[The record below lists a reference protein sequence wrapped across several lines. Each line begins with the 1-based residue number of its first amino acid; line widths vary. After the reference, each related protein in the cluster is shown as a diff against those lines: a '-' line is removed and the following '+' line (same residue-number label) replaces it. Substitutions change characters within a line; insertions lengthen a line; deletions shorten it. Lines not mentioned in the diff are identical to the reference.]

1 MTSYPFTKSFQQSVT
16 RYVEYEFTCE
26 RQGKIYALTAASNVR
41 TYRVWALDEETG
53 LERLYE
59 KCRLGSI
66 NPDLVLEENLEFEL
80 AGNLE
85 RDASGK
91 MVLMVDNCEAVSGDE
106 LMELLGSFA
115 GTEFKLQ
122 VG

>member
-1 MTSYPFTKSFQQSVT
+1 M
-16 RYVEYEFTCE
+16 
-26 RQGKIYALTAASNVR
+26 
-41 TYRVWALDEETG
+41 
-53 LERLYE
+53 
-59 KCRLGSI
+59 
-66 NPDLVLEENLEFEL
+66 LEENLEFEL